1 MTGREQLLRH
11 YAGQREQT
19 DRRVAEGIEKNR
31 KGNAVLKFVDGS
43 GKPVQGVRVKATLKN
58 HAFLHGANLYEL
70 DQLETPEKN
79 AIYREKYK
87 EVFNAA
93 TVPIYWAP
101 LEPEQGK
108 PRYARDSSFIYRRP
122 PIDLCL
128 EYCEENGI
136 RPKAHCLNYFQRAH
150 YPDWMPEAVEE
161 AKPLIEA
168 HFADLAQH
176 YSRRIP
182 DWEVINETLC
192 KGHRK
197 QNTAYFKAP
206 ELVEWN
212 FALAEKYFTAN
223 KLIINEAT
231 HIWEKLYCYDRS
243 PYYLQIERALS
254 KGARIDSIVMQFHN
268 FVRAENEAETAV
280 ELYNP
285 AHLYEVLDTY
295 ARLNKPIQLTEVT
308 IPAYTDS
315 EEDEALQAELLEN
328 LYRIWFSHPATE
340 AIIYWNLVDGYAAFA
355 PQGDMS
361 AGENY
366 YRGGLLRFDMSV
378 KPAYTAIQN
387 LFEKEW
393 RTDISVQT
401 NAEGK
406 ATFRGFYGAYDAE
419 IAVDGQT
426 ITKQIHLRKGVQN
439 QIQITL

>member
-1 MTGREQLLRH
+1 MSRRDDVLKYFNEQAPFWRER
-11 YAGQREQT
+11 AAR
-19 DRRVAEGIEKNR
+19 GIEENR
-31 KGNAVLKFVDGS
+31 KGDAYLSITDAE
-43 GKPVQGVRVKATLKN
+43 GKPIRASVRLRQKTHDFKY
-58 HAFLHGANLYEL
+58 GANLFM
-70 DQLETPEKN
+70 LEEMESAEKN
-79 AIYREKYK
+79 KIYK
-87 EVFNAA
+87 EKFAEAFNLA
-93 TVPIYWAP
+93 TLPFYWSD
-101 LEPEQGK
+101 LEPVEGK
-108 PRYARDSSFIYRRP
+108 PRYAKDSEKIYRRP
-122 PIDLCL
+122 APDLCL
-128 EYCEENGI
+128 EYCRAHGI
-136 RPKAHCLNYFQRAH
+136 APKAHCLTYVNFT
-150 YPDWMPEAVEE
+150 PDWVNLDDIRDAQKKLQRRY
-161 AKPLIEA
+161 ASLA
-168 HFADLAQH
+168 ARYADEI
-176 YSRRIP
+176 S

-192 KGHRK
+192 KGHGQ
-197 QNTAYFKAP
+197 QNTAYFKVP

-231 HIWEKLYCYDRS
+231 HIWQHLYCFDRS

-254 KGARIDSIVMQFHN
+254 KGARIDSIGMQFHN
-268 FVRAENEAETAV
+268 FVRAENEAETAA

-393 RTDISVQT
+393 RTNISVQT
-401 NAEGK
+401 DAEGK
-406 ATFRGFYGAYDAE
+406 AAFRGFYGTYDVE
-419 IAVDGQT
+419 ITLNGQT
-426 ITKQIHLRKGVQN
+426 YTKQIHLHRGAQN
-439 QIQITL
+439 HIQITL

>member
-1 MTGREQLLRH
+1 MSRREDVLKYFDAQSPIW
-11 YAGQREQT
+11 RE
-19 DRRVAEGIEKNR
+19 RAARGVEENR
-31 KGNAVLKFVDGS
+31 KGDAYLSITDTE
-43 GKPVQGVRVKATLKN
+43 GKPIEASMRLVQKTHDFKY
-58 HAFLHGANLYEL
+58 GANLFM
-70 DQLETPEKN
+70 LEEMESAEKN
-79 AIYREKYK
+79 ETYK
-87 EVFNAA
+87 EKFAEAFNLA
-93 TVPIYWAP
+93 TLPFYWSD
-101 LEPEQGK
+101 LEPVEGK
-108 PRYARDSSFIYRRP
+108 PRYERDSEKIYRRP
-122 PIDLCL
+122 APDLCL
-128 EYCEENGI
+128 EYCRAHGI
-136 RPKAHCLNYFQRAH
+136 EPKAHCLTYVNFTPDWVNLDDIRDAQKKLQRRYASLAAH
-150 YPDWMPEAVEE
+150 Y
-161 AKPLIEA
+161 
-168 HFADLAQH
+168 ADE
-176 YSRRIP
+176 IP

-192 KGHRK
+192 KGHRQ
-197 QNTAYFKAP
+197 QNTVFFKAP

-231 HIWEKLYCYDRS
+231 HIWQHHLYRFDRS

-254 KGARIDSIVMQFHN
+254 KGARIDSIGMQFHN
-268 FVRAENEAETAV
+268 FVRAENEADTAKD
-280 ELYNP
+280 LYNP

-393 RTDISVQT
+393 RTNISVQT
-401 NAEGK
+401 DAEGK
-406 ATFRGFYGAYDAE
+406 AAFRGFYGTYDVE
-419 IAVDGQT
+419 ITLNGQT
-426 ITKQIHLRKGVQN
+426 YIKQIHLRKGAQN
-439 QIQITL
+439 HIQITL